1 MKSLQA
7 TLSLL
12 LILAVALA
20 VALFRIPVAPEPPR
34 EPIGADQARAA
45 AETLAANLRLAFT
58 LVGHIVVFAG
68 LLAGYFL
75 WRLSLGKR
83 VLRSVPGKT
92 FLLISV
98 LPALAFF
105 VALFVKPAGDVY
117 AMFLPLF
124 GSLTP
129 LFFCLIVAVFAF
141 LLHSAI
147 SLAMAGDEKP

>member
-7 TLSLL
+7 ALLLL
-12 LILAVALA
+12 LIVAIALA

-34 EPIGADQARAA
+34 ETVGPDEARIA
-45 AETLAANLRLAFT
+45 AESLAGNLRLAFT

-75 WRLSLGKR
+75 WRVSLGKR
-83 VLRSVPGKT
+83 VLRSVPGRT
-92 FLLISV
+92 FLLISI

-129 LFFCLIVAVFAF
+129 LFFGLIVAIFAF